1 MKKHIGIA
9 GRNKQG
15 AGAFTV
21 PEYMITVACVVVV
34 VGAVLSAYIYGLKMV
49 QFTRPKLEANDEAR
63 KTLSVLTDDIRSAHK
78 IRLGTRSAGGF
89 KELPAFSLQ
98 KASGIRVHPTTNTNS
113 FVIYYW
119 DQTSQALMRT
129 TNSSPGV
136 VVANSVTNE
145 DVFTGED
152 WRGNPYT
159 DHNASLV
166 VGVKLQF
173 YQMPFGKAA
182 GPQTNAVQG
191 GLFDFYQLR
200 TKINKRAYL

>member
-1 MKKHIGIA
+1 MKKHIGTI
-9 GRNKQG
+9 GRKKRG
-15 AGAFTV
+15 TRAFTV
-21 PEYMITVACVVVV
+21 PEYMVTVACMVVV

-63 KTLSVLTDDIRSAHK
+63 KTLSLLTEDIRSAHR

-129 TNSSPGV
+129 TNSSAGV
-136 VVANSVTNE
+136 VVANSVTND

-159 DHNASLV
+159 DHNSSLV

-173 YQMPFGKAA
+173 YQTPFPKAA
-182 GPQTNAVQG
+182 GPQTNGVQG